1 MRIALV
7 TSPGSVEISDTPVPE
22 IGEDDVLVRIAACGL
37 CTMEARLYT
46 GEMPVYPVAAGH
58 EVSGRIE
65 QVGARAAAL
74 EDAPAVG
81 DLVTLDLLTRCGTCR
96 NCRAGDSAVC
106 ASPQGSQ
113 LPDGSISMGAGLSEY
128 VRVPAAHAWPV
139 GDADPVHAAMGEPLA
154 CVVHSFRRGAFRP
167 GDRVTVVG
175 AGFMG
180 RLHLLLAQH
189 EQARSVTVVETD
201 AERRQAALAAGA
213 DQAVTPQDAG
223 ELPSADVVFITI
235 ASPEA
240 IATAFRAA
248 ADGARIVLFGGSH
261 DTPDAVLPGYEV
273 HRRQLTVTGSY
284 SQEPADWRT
293 AAALLR
299 SGVLAGRLAPLI
311 TSRHELGDVEK
322 ALVES
327 SRSPVYRVFVEPR

>member
-7 TSPGSVEISDTPVPE
+7 TSPRSVEIRETPLPE

-46 GEMPVYPVAAGH
+46 GAMPVYPVAAGH

-65 QVGARAAAL
+65 QVGSRAAAL
-74 EDAPAVG
+74 EDSPAAG
-81 DLVTLDLLTRCGTCR
+81 DLVTLDLLTRCGACR
-96 NCRAGDSAVC
+96 NCRAGGSAVC
-106 ASPQGSQ
+106 ASPQGSL
-113 LPDGSISMGAGLSEY
+113 LPDGSISMGAGLAEY

-154 CVVHSFRRGAFRP
+154 CVAHSFRRGSFQS
-167 GDRVTVVG
+167 GDRVAVVG
-175 AGFMG
+175 GGFMG

-189 EQARSVTVVETD
+189 DQARSTTVVETD
-201 AERRQAALAAGA
+201 AERRAAALAAGA
-213 DQAVTPQDAG
+213 DHAVAPEQVA
-223 ELPSADVVFITI
+223 ELPKADVVFVTI
-235 ASPEA
+235 ASREA
-240 IATAFRAA
+240 IATAFEAA
-248 ADGARIVLFGGSH
+248 ADGARLVLFGGSH
-261 DTPDAVLPGYEV
+261 DAPDALLPGYEV

-299 SGVLAGRLAPLI
+299 SGVLAGRLAPLV
-311 TSRHELGDVEK
+311 TSRHELADVEK
-322 ALVES
+322 ALTES
-327 SRSPVYRVFVEPR
+327 AGSPVYRVFVEPS